1 MGGIAPITA
10 FKAFVQRDPISA
22 VYEPA
27 GVHRIALFNERELST
42 WQHKHME
49 VLQLTLDSMHK
60 RVSEFSR
67 KKNEA
72 AWRRHELKKGVTPV
86 NFQVGDFVLS
96 GHVTRRENKLILH
109 WKGPYRVVSTLNGWT
124 YEVQELVEPFGIIT
138 RHVTRLKFFRE
149 NIWGKLKICRI
160 TSGKQMEDI

>member
-42 WQHKHME
+42 LQRQHMKE
-49 VLQLTLDSMHK
+49 YELTLDSVHN
-60 RVSEFSR
+60 RVSEVSR

-72 AWRRHELKKGVTPV
+72 AQRRHEFKKMPL
-86 NFQVGDFVLS
+86 QW
-96 GHVTRRENKLILH
+96 I
-109 WKGPYRVVSTLNGWT
+109 
-124 YEVQELVEPFGIIT
+124 
-138 RHVTRLKFFRE
+138 LKFAISYYQDMLQDEKTNWFYT
-149 NIWGKLKICRI
+149 GKAL
-160 TSGKQMEDI
+160 TE